1 MTKKPKKTRQEHRVE
16 KTEERERGQREKERE
31 SVSARARELS
41 GCRNKDWG
49 ILKASRHNK
58 VALPWVEGI
67 QDGRCQVSGL
77 N

>member
-1 MTKKPKKTRQEHRVE
+1 MTKKPRKTGQEHRVE
-16 KTEERERGQREKERE
+16 KTEERERGQRESE
-31 SVSARARELS
+31 RELS

-49 ILKASRHNK
+49 ILKAGRHNK
-58 VALPWVEGI
+58 VALPWVEGV